1 MKTKVRKF
9 WLPALILPLA
19 LTGCTQGKQYDTL
32 QAQVS
37 QQNQATQQ
45 LNMQLSGVQPALAD
59 TWSQLQSLRQEVAAL
74 RGEVDT
80 MNHALTLV
88 GGAQGMADA
97 LSRHDRALRL
107 IETQLALDLQ
117 LNQPGA
123 PVPAAMAGGLPGASV
138 APGAAGAAGVMG
150 GVGGASA
157 GVSGGASGDPMGAA
171 GTAGLGGTTA
181 VTEQPAGSASA
192 SSPARPVTA
201 DTAQALY
208 DAGMSSFNNRQYT
221 QALKAFTDFT
231 TTYAKHNLVSNSWFW
246 QGESNFQLKNYAAAA
261 LAYEKVIS
269 GFANSNK
276 APAAYLKQAMSF
288 IQLDKKDAARERLNQ
303 LLQKYPKAP
312 EATRAKQVLSTLK

>member
-1 MKTKVRKF
+1 MKTKMGKF
-9 WLPALILPLA
+9 WLPALMLPLA
-19 LTGCTQGKQYDTL
+19 LTGCSQGKQYDTL

-80 MNHALTLV
+80 MNHALTQV
-88 GGAQGMADA
+88 GGAAGMADA

-107 IETQLALDLQ
+107 IETQLAMDLQ

-123 PVPAAMAGGLPGASV
+123 SIPTAMAGTPGMS
-138 APGAAGAAGVMG
+138 
-150 GVGGASA
+150 GVGMNG
-157 GVSGGASGDPMGAA
+157 M
-171 GTAGLGGTTA
+171 GTAGMGAPGTMGDNSGTTGGVAA
-181 VTEQPAGSASA
+181 VTAPST
-192 SSPARPVTA
+192 PTPPVTA
-201 DTAQALY
+201 SPAKPVASDTAQALY
-208 DAGMSSFNNRQYT
+208 DAGMGSFNNRQYS

-231 TTYAKHNLVSNSWFW
+231 STYPKHNLVSNSWFW
-246 QGESNFQLKNYAAAA
+246 QGESSFQLKNYAAAA

-269 GFANSNK
+269 GFPNSNK
-276 APAAYLKQAMSF
+276 APAAYLKQGMSF